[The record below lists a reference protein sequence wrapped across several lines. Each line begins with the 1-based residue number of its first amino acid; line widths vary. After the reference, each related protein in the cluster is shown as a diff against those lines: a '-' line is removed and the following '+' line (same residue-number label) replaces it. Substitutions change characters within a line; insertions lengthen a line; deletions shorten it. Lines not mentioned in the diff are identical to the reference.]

1 MKGNTV
7 TVDTLSKK
15 ARTVEIL
22 LVEDNRGDVL
32 LTKKAFSK
40 ARIANRIEVANSGE
54 QAMEML
60 HKRGEFAHCPT
71 PDIILLDLNLP
82 KKDGK
87 EVLQEIKADPDLRR
101 IPVIILTSSLAEKD
115 VVKSYNLNANS
126 YIVKPVDLQK
136 FAEVVSVMENFWFT
150 MVILP
155 DQNDAAEVAL

>member
-1 MKGNTV
+1 MVTNT
-7 TVDTLSKK
+7 LLNK

-40 ARIANRIEVANSGE
+40 AKIANRIEVASSGE
-54 QAMEML
+54 QALEML
-60 HKRGEFAHCPT
+60 RKTGNYASHPT

-87 EVLQEIKADPDLRR
+87 EVLQEIKSDPMLKR
-101 IPVIILTSSLAEKD
+101 IPVIVLTSSLAEKD

-136 FAEVVSVMENFWFT
+136 FAEVVAVMENFWFT
-150 MVILP
+150 MVVLP
-155 DQNDAAEVAL
+155 DHEDIQFAGE